1 MLTRIADLD
10 IVFIGYDEPDRDAH
24 WQDLQKKVPHALR
37 IEAIKGF
44 TSAFQ
49 AAATA
54 ARTERFVTV
63 DADCRMAAAFLDHPL
78 ADDALNSNKV
88 LSWPTRNV
96 VNGLAYGNGGIKCW
110 TRSMLLSCRTTD
122 AEHVDHVGDFGFIF
136 ESRVFGTCHPNGSP
150 LQAFRSG
157 FREGVRLG
165 LVKGAAVGFD
175 RLNHD
180 LPPNNLRRLLSW
192 CTIGADVHLGAWCIQ
207 GAREGCLAAQTGTLD
222 WALLADYERFAAFF
236 AAVQERCGGRPE
248 TASRTAGE
256 RLRALGFAVVDLA
269 PRESA
274 FCRDQLADQVDVV
287 AFDTLGNEYRA
298 GRDLPKSAEKAFE
311 AYRTGALLGH
321 GNAMNN
327 VARCYREGAGVAV
340 DPVAARNWLL
350 NAASLGNPWALL
362 RLGKAALEA
371 GDAAAATGWLTR
383 AAAAGNREAAQLL
396 DTGAAAE
403 TGTGTKEREAR

>member
-37 IEAIKGF
+37 IEGIKGF

-96 VNGLAYGNGGIKCW
+96 VNGLAYGNGGLKCW

-122 AEHVDHVGDFGFIF
+122 AEHLDHVGDFGFIF

-157 FREGVRLG
+157 YREGVRLG
-165 LVKGAAVGFD
+165 LVKGTPVSLD

-180 LPPNNLRRLLSW
+180 LPPNNLRRLPSW
-192 CTIGADVHLGAWCIQ
+192 CTIGADVHLGAWCTL

-222 WALLADYERFAAFF
+222 WALIADYDRFAAYF
-236 AAVQERCGGRPE
+236 AAVEKHCGGAPAA
-248 TASRTAGE
+248 ASRKAGE
-256 RLRALGFAVVDLA
+256 RLRAAGIEVVDLA

-274 FCRDQLADQVDVV
+274 FFRDQLADQVDVV
-287 AFDTLGNEYRA
+287 AFDTLGNEYRS
-298 GRDLPKSAEKAFE
+298 GRDLPNHPEKAFA
-311 AYRTGALLGH
+311 AYFSGALLGH

-327 VARCYREGAGVAV
+327 LARCYREGYGVAA

-350 NAASLGNPWALL
+350 DAAAVGNHWALL
-362 RLGKAALEA
+362 RLGRAALEA
-371 GDAAAATGWLTR
+371 GDAAMAAGWLER
-383 AAAAGNREAAQLL
+383 AAGAGNREAPGLL
-396 DTGAAAE
+396 STL
-403 TGTGTKEREAR
+403 EASGQGEGGRG